1 MKYWNSNVSNL
12 TPFPLRVD
20 LLVMHVAQLIV
31 PASLPVSNLPPFARR
46 QRFAPL
52 AACSDSAAQP
62 NAFKRLWFTQF
73 EQLVLGSGKGNIFF
87 MWLLYAHFSWTNF
100 APPVIE
106 FLSSHHSD
114 AHSCCC
120 SISTNIAVSA
130 TMHFLG
136 QAGGGWRH
144 RWFLHG
150 QSSDHG
156 CTSFDRAPVG
166 SDIQPGEVACLM
178 LFQACN

>member
-1 MKYWNSNVSNL
+1 MWHSLLFQLTYLFPICHLLHAGNVLRHLLHAQIQLLNQMPLRGFDSRSLSNL
-12 TPFPLRVD
+12 CWG
-20 LLVMHVAQLIV
+20 LV
-31 PASLPVSNLPPFARR
+31 R
-46 QRFAPL
+46 
-52 AACSDSAAQP
+52 
-62 NAFKRLWFTQF
+62 
-73 EQLVLGSGKGNIFF
+73 GNIFF
-87 MWLLYAHFSWTNF
+87 MWLLYAHFSWTNS